1 MLLYAYWSKEN
12 DFKKSHGDEKT
23 THAKQEAW

>member
-1 MLLYAYWSKEN
+1 MLPYAYWSKEN
-12 DFKKSHGDEKT
+12 DFKKSRGDEKT